1 MDGQKGGA
9 IDPERLKEMLAETAD
24 DVGRRGVYN
33 LFSHGRV
40 NAAAAVNGKFEM
52 WKEIHQ

>member
-33 LFSHGRV
+33 LAT
-40 NAAAAVNGKFEM
+40 AASTPPPP
-52 WKEIHQ
+52 